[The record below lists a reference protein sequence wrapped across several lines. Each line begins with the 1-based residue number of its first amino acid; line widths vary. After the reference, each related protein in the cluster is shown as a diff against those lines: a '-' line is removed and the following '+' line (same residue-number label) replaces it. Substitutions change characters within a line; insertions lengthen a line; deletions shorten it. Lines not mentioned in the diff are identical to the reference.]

1 MDYKDLLKKKPA
13 ELHKMLSEVRGE
25 LYGLKLKNNVN
36 QLRDVRAIR
45 KAKRDIA
52 RLQTA
57 MTELTHQASTEAKK
71 Q

>member
-1 MDYKDLLKKKPA
+1 MDYKDLLKKKPT
-13 ELHKMLSEVRGE
+13 ELQKMLSEARGE

-36 QLRDVRAIR
+36 QLRDVRALR

-57 MTELTHQASTEAKK
+57 MTELTQQASTEAKK